1 MEWKYHPICTESEV
15 KNDIHSPIHDVP
27 HIRTYTI
34 SLHCASLGNNAEDD
48 VNQSDLFSIAM
59 ESDTAYRLMQE
70 LCKLLDVPYPP
81 DPNDTGEINV
91 KELQN
96 AE

>member
-1 MEWKYHPICTESEV
+1 VTSDFHSFISDV
-15 KNDIHSPIHDVP
+15 SPIRP
-27 HIRTYTI
+27 HTI
-34 SLHCASLGNNAEDD
+34 PLNCASIGNDAEDD
-48 VNQSDLFSIAM
+48 VSQADIFSIGM

-81 DPNDTGEINV
+81 DPNDRTQINV
-91 KELQN
+91 KELQK

>member
-1 MEWKYHPICTESEV
+1 M
-15 KNDIHSPIHDVP
+15 
-27 HIRTYTI
+27 
-34 SLHCASLGNNAEDD
+34 
-48 VNQSDLFSIAM
+48 NQSDLFAIGM

-81 DPNDTGEINV
+81 NPNDRTEINV

>member
-1 MEWKYHPICTESEV
+1 M
-15 KNDIHSPIHDVP
+15 
-27 HIRTYTI
+27 
-34 SLHCASLGNNAEDD
+34 
-48 VNQSDLFSIAM
+48 NQSDIFAIGM

-81 DPNDTGEINV
+81 DPNDMGEINV

>member
-1 MEWKYHPICTESEV
+1 MRTALDV
-15 KNDIHSPIHDVP
+15 TNDIHSLIHDVP
-27 HIRTYTI
+27 HIRTHTI
-34 SLHCASLGNNAEDD
+34 PLPCASLGNDAEDD
-48 VNQSDLFSIAM
+48 VNQSDIFAIGM

-81 DPNDTGEINV
+81 DQNDRTEINV
-91 KELQN
+91 KELKK

>member
-1 MEWKYHPICTESEV
+1 LESQ
-15 KNDIHSPIHDVP
+15 NDIHSLNQDVSPIRP
-27 HIRTYTI
+27 HTI
-34 SLHCASLGNNAEDD
+34 PIHCASIGNDAEDD
-48 VNQSDLFSIAM
+48 VNQSDIFSIGM

-81 DPNDTGEINV
+81 DPNDRTQINV
-91 KELQN
+91 KELQK

>member
-1 MEWKYHPICTESEV
+1 MLSSSTLYCI
-15 KNDIHSPIHDVP
+15 
-27 HIRTYTI
+27 
-34 SLHCASLGNNAEDD
+34 G
-48 VNQSDLFSIAM
+48 M

-81 DPNDTGEINV
+81 DPNDRDEINV

>member
-1 MEWKYHPICTESEV
+1 M
-15 KNDIHSPIHDVP
+15 
-27 HIRTYTI
+27 
-34 SLHCASLGNNAEDD
+34 
-48 VNQSDLFSIAM
+48 NQSDLFSIAM

-81 DPNDTGEINV
+81 DPNDRTEINV
-91 KELQN
+91 KELKK